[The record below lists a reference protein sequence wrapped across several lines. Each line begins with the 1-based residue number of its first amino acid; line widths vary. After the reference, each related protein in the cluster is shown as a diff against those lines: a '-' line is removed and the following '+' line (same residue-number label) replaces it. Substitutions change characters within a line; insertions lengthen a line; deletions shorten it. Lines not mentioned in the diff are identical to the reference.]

1 MRRVARLALA
11 CLAAG
16 LSGGCATSPTQV
28 REANLRTVVASDN
41 PPFTAIQCVAR
52 KSEEGRSGMVASIR
66 ETAVRGRY
74 EVAIRVL
81 DNTVAVIEAAP
92 AASGSTLTVWRHPM
106 TMDPAEAKLM
116 TIVKGC

>member
-28 REANLRTVVASDN
+28 REANLRTVVASNN
-41 PPFTAIQCVAR
+41 PPFTAINCIAR
-52 KSEEGRSGMVASIR
+52 RSEEGRSGLVASIR
-66 ETAVRGRY
+66 ETAAGGRY
-74 EVAIRVL
+74 ETAIRNL

-92 AASGSTLTVWRHPM
+92 AASGSTLTVWRHPE
-106 TMDPAEAKLM
+106 TLDPAAASLM
-116 TIVKGC
+116 ANVKAC